1 MNLRRTAAAGLA
13 TVVFSA
19 TLAACGGGGGGE
31 GTDGSESSPGTDST
45 PVTLKFQS
53 LAFLPESQK
62 ATKKIVADFNQANPT
77 IKVDLVQGSW
87 DNVHDQLVTQF
98 AGGTAP
104 DVIHDESADMT
115 GFAQGGYL
123 ADLSKTMDPAVKSTI
138 SPGVLD
144 SVTVN
149 DQLIAAPT
157 LLQSYLVF
165 ANKKLLDQ
173 AGVKVP
179 TGATMTWDQFQ
190 QMAQQVKAKT
200 GKAGV
205 GWGLKNPTA
214 SFLNLGMGFGAKYFE
229 GSGKDAKIS
238 IGDPEL
244 EVPKR
249 IAAMAADGSLDK
261 TTVTQ
266 GGSDVLPAWYAGK
279 FAMTVQGSYAAG
291 SFVTDAPKG
300 FEWVALP
307 VLAGTVDASQAANP
321 QTLSVSTDSKHVAQ
335 ASKFIDFYLKA
346 ENLGAV
352 AEGETLIPATKDAQD
367 AVLAKT
373 GGKNG
378 WKEIMASGAGLKK
391 APFQSVD
398 NYPQWKDQ
406 IATPAFQQFLAGKTD
421 AAGLQKALTDGWT
434 SVNR

>member
-13 TVVFSA
+13 TILTA
-19 TLAACGGGGGGE
+19 TLAACGGGGDTGSAGSS
-31 GTDGSESSPGTDST
+31 SESDPAT
-45 PVTLKFQS
+45 PVTVKFQS

-62 ATKKIVADFNQANPT
+62 ATKKIVEDFNKANPN

-123 ADLSKTMDPAVKSTI
+123 ADLSQTMDPAVKSSI

-144 SVTVN
+144 SVTVDN
-149 DQLIAAPT
+149 KLIAAPT

-165 ANKKLLDQ
+165 ANKKMLEQ
-173 AGVKVP
+173 AGVTVP
-179 TGATMTWDQFQ
+179 TGATMTWDEFEK
-190 QMAQQVKAKT
+190 MALQVKEKT

-214 SFLNLGMGFGAKYFE
+214 SFMNLGMGFGAKYFD
-229 GSGKDAKIS
+229 GSGQDAKIA

-249 IAAMAADGSLDK
+249 IAAMAEDGSLDK
-261 TTVTQ
+261 STITQ

-307 VLAGTVDASQAANP
+307 VLAGSVDAAQAANP
-321 QTLSVSTDSKHVAQ
+321 QTLSVSADSKNVEQ
-335 ASKFIDFYLKA
+335 ASKFIDFYLQA

-367 AVLAKT
+367 AVLTKT

-378 WKEIMASGAGLKK
+378 WKEIMASGTELKK

>member
-1 MNLRRTAAAGLA
+1 
-13 TVVFSA
+13 
-19 TLAACGGGGGGE
+19 
-31 GTDGSESSPGTDST
+31 
-45 PVTLKFQS
+45 
-53 LAFLPESQK
+53 
-62 ATKKIVADFNQANPT
+62 
-77 IKVDLVQGSW
+77 
-87 DNVHDQLVTQF
+87 
-98 AGGTAP
+98 
-104 DVIHDESADMT
+104 MT
-115 GFAQGGYL
+115 GFAQGDYL
-123 ADLSKTMDPAVKSTI
+123 ADLSKTMDPAVKASI

-149 DQLIAAPT
+149 SQLIAAPT

-165 ANKKLLDQ
+165 ANKKMLDQ
-173 AGVKVP
+173 AGVTVP
-179 TGATMTWDQFQ
+179 TGTSMTWDQFA
-190 QMAQQVKAKT
+190 QMAKQVEQKT
-200 GKAGV
+200 GKPGV
-205 GWGLKNPTA
+205 GWGLKSPTA
-214 SFLNLGMGFGAKYFE
+214 SFMNLAMGFGGKFFE
-229 GSGKDAKIS
+229 GSGKDAKIAV
-238 IGDPEL
+238 GDPEL

-261 TTVTQ
+261 ATLTQ
-266 GGSDVLPAWYAGK
+266 SGSDVLPAWYAGK

-307 VLAGTVDASQAANP
+307 VLAGSVGAAQAANP
-321 QTLSVSTDSKHVAQ
+321 QTLSVSADSKNLEQ
-335 ASKFIDFYLKA
+335 ASKFIDYYLKA

-352 AEGETLIPATKDAQD
+352 AQGETLIPATKAAQD

-378 WKEIMASGAGLKK
+378 WKEIMASGAELQK

-406 IATPAFQQFLAGKTD
+406 IATPAFQQFLGGKTD
-421 AAGLQKALTDGWT
+421 AAGLQKALTDGWA